1 MLILANVIWTFH
13 VLVILIVL
21 ILPFTNIP
29 ALLLLHSVFS
39 ASLLTHWYHNSDL
52 CSLTLMESK
61 LRGIP
66 VTDSFSHQ
74 FISPLYNISQKSWSK
89 ICYILVV
96 VLSSISFYKF
106 LNSKGFKECLDCFRK
121 DKSPF
126 LNKLQ
131 CFLPV
136 LII

>member
-1 MLILANVIWTFH
+1 MLILANVIWAFH

-61 LRGIP
+61 LRGIK

-89 ICYILVV
+89 VCYILVII
-96 VLSSISFYKF
+96 LSSISFYKF
-106 LNSKGFKECLDCFRK
+106 LKSDTLKECVECFRK
-121 DKSPF
+121 DKSPLF
-126 LNKLQ
+126 NRIK

-136 LII
+136 FVI